1 MPIHREIGKNGNSKK
16 PISTYLCLRPTYI
29 IFLYNIYTYKFL
41 HTTEGAVSP
50 HASVELASKRR
61 DASTPQRHH
70 ELDSSSGE
78 VIEHYVSK
86 AHAKG

>member
-50 HASVELASKRR
+50 HASVELASKK
-61 DASTPQRHH
+61 
-70 ELDSSSGE
+70 EGC
-78 VIEHYVSK
+78 EHPSK
-86 AHAKG
+86 AP